1 MRPENVVVVAKRE
14 YLQRIK
20 SKGFWI
26 GTLVLPLFISGSII
40 LPTLLLAKSRTSQD
54 IIVVDETGQ
63 VAPDLAAGRVQRVKK
78 GDFDKVANFRIRA
91 EAPQADR
98 KAQRAALDKQVLD
111 GVIDAWVWIPKG
123 TLTGE
128 PVEYHAR
135 SVSNFVTQE
144 NLRDDISSL
153 VRRTR
158 LQQAGLDPERV
169 GKLSEQVELETV
181 KVSKEGSRAEGGLM
195 GMLIAFGLFL
205 MLYMSIVIWGQQ
217 VMHGVLEEKSSRVVE
232 IVVSSI
238 KPFELMLGKLSGI
251 CLVGLTQL
259 TIWLTTM
266 FLISAP
272 GIAGSLAF
280 LPKGGIPSISPVI
293 LVHFVLLFILGFFSF
308 STIYAAIGAAFNNI
322 QEAQQVAGV
331 AVMIVVIPFFFIN
344 QFINDPNSTLAVTL
358 SLIPLFTP
366 LLMSLRIALDMPP
379 LWQLLLGY
387 ALTIGFTWMMV
398 WACARVYRVGILMY
412 GKKPTIQEIWK
423 WMRYA

>member
-1 MRPENVVVVAKRE
+1 M
-14 YLQRIK
+14 
-20 SKGFWI
+20 
-26 GTLVLPLFISGSII
+26 
-40 LPTLLLAKSRTSQD
+40 
-54 IIVVDETGQ
+54 
-63 VAPDLAAGRVQRVKK
+63 
-78 GDFDKVANFRIRA
+78 
-91 EAPQADR
+91 
-98 KAQRAALDKQVLD
+98 
-111 GVIDAWVWIPKG
+111 
-123 TLTGE
+123 
-128 PVEYHAR
+128 
-135 SVSNFVTQE
+135 
-144 NLRDDISSL
+144 
-153 VRRTR
+153 
-158 LQQAGLDPERV
+158 
-169 GKLSEQVELETV
+169 
-181 KVSKEGSRAEGGLM
+181 
-195 GMLIAFGLFL
+195 
-205 MLYMSIVIWGQQ
+205 
-217 VMHGVLEEKSSRVVE
+217 
-232 IVVSSI
+232 VSSI

-398 WACARVYRVGILMY
+398 WACARVYRIGILMY

>member
-1 MRPENVVVVAKRE
+1 MRLENVVVVAKRE

-26 GTLVLPLFISGSII
+26 GTLVLPLFISGAIV

-54 IIVVDETGQ
+54 IVVVDETGQ
-63 VAPDLAAGRVQRVKK
+63 VAPDLAAGRVQRRQTD
-78 GDFDKVANFRIRA
+78 DFDKIASFRIRA
-91 EAPQADR
+91 EAPQADP
-98 KAQRAALDKQVLD
+98 KAQRAALDQQVLAD
-111 GVIDAWVWIPKG
+111 VIDAWVWIPKG
-123 TLTGE
+123 ALTGE
-128 PVEYHAR
+128 RVEYHAR
-135 SVSNFVTQE
+135 SVSNFVTQQ

-153 VRRTR
+153 VRRVR
-158 LQQAGLDPERV
+158 LQQAGLDPERI
-169 GKLSEQVELETV
+169 GKLSEPVKLETI
-181 KVSKEGSRAEGGLM
+181 KVSKGGSRAEAGVF
-195 GMLIAFGLFL
+195 GMLFAVGLFL

-217 VMHGVLEEKSSRVVE
+217 VMHGVLEEKGSRVVE
-232 IVVSSI
+232 VVVSAV

-266 FLISAP
+266 LLITAP

-280 LPKGGIPSISPVI
+280 LPKDSMPSISPVVVLNFI
-293 LVHFVLLFILGFFSF
+293 LLFILGFFSF

-331 AVMIVVIPFFFIN
+331 AVMIVVVPMFFLN

-379 LWQLLLGY
+379 WWQLLLAY

-398 WACARVYRVGILMY
+398 WACARVYRIGILMY